1 MKRSKMY
8 AASDK
13 FTTRLFNIL
22 VLLKKLLVTTDPPSI
37 PLKNMQTPPPPSTPS
52 GDKELWS
59 LITFEA

>member
-37 PLKNMQTPPPPSTPS
+37 PLKNMQTPPPLPLPQAIKNY
-52 GDKELWS
+52 GP
-59 LITFEA
+59 